1 MAEKLGLEHQ
11 LILEEKFKLLTID
24 ISEYTFANLYL
35 FRTIHDYEILFE
47 RGELFVKGKSR
58 EGFVY
63 LMPTSSP
70 DRWPPGMVQLLTEQ
84 SACLYPIPRE
94 WLSYFEKDISQVS
107 FSEAEND
114 YLFLSKKIAHYS
126 GRHLSK
132 KRNQVKQFLEHHRVE
147 SRPLFGG
154 ECQHVLQIL
163 ESWQQESDQTR
174 QETDYDAL
182 VQAIASFDRLHLHG
196 KQYFVDGKPSGFMI
210 GEQLNSDCYVLHFV
224 KAAKQ
229 ILGLYQ
235 YMYQDLA
242 LTLEDQYKYINLEQD
257 LGMPTIRQAK
267 HSYQPDRFE
276 HKYRIYLSGDNPT
289 S

>member
-11 LILEEKFKLLTID
+11 LILEEKFNLLRID
-24 ISEYTFANLYL
+24 ISEYSFANLYL
-35 FRTIHDYEILFE
+35 FRKVHDYEILFE
-47 RGELFVKGKSR
+47 RELFVKGKSR

-70 DRWPPGMVQLLTEQ
+70 DRWPSGMVQLLAEQ
-84 SACLYPIPRE
+84 SACLYPIPSE
-94 WLSYFEKDISQVS
+94 WLPYFEKYISEVS
-107 FSEAEND
+107 FSEAESD
-114 YLFLSKKIAHYS
+114 YLFLSQKIAHYP

-147 SRPLFGG
+147 SRPFSANRSQQALK
-154 ECQHVLQIL
+154 IL
-163 ESWQQESDQTR
+163 ESWQRESGQAR
-174 QETDYDAL
+174 QETDYDEL
-182 VQAIASFDRLHLHG
+182 VQAIKSFNQLHLHG
-196 KQYFVDGKPSGFMI
+196 KQYFVDGEPSGLVI
-210 GEQLNSDCYVLHFV
+210 GERLHGDCYIVHFV
-224 KAAKQ
+224 KASKQ

-257 LGMPTIRQAK
+257 LGIPTIRQAK
-267 HSYQPDRFE
+267 HSYQPDCLVQ
-276 HKYRIYLSGDNPT
+276 KYRVNLSRDNPT